1 MKLRPDRVNRYLSA
15 TLIIS
20 CITAIIGCAP
30 SHPSGT
36 ISIDSKASN
45 PRRLT
50 TSFGYGSYG
59 VEAGDT
65 SLVLSTVPIEKL
77 QSGDFTEAQ
86 IIHVQLMWIPKAGST
101 PVSKNSTN
109 LVIRYIVLIDGE
121 AGIYGGGGFAW
132 PRGRVGKTGLGLDVT
147 GSNLAL
153 LHSTPGFKDLL
164 SPAALRGWVG
174 APLNPELMTR
184 YRNTTSQIV
193 TDRLGKPMWIR
204 NDQPA
209 GKIIDETIESIIR
222 AAGLVGTGSSPG

>member
-1 MKLRPDRVNRYLSA
+1 MNRYFLASLS
-15 TLIIS
+15 LL

-36 ISIDSKASN
+36 ISIDSQASN
-45 PRRLT
+45 PRRLS

-65 SLVLSTVPIEKL
+65 SLVLSTVPIQKL

-86 IIHVQLMWIPKAGST
+86 IIHIQLMWIPKAGST
-101 PVSKNSTN
+101 PVSKDSTN

-132 PRGRVGKTGLGLDVT
+132 PRGTVGKTGLGLDVT

-153 LHSTPGFKDLL
+153 LHSTTGFKDLL

-174 APLNPELMTR
+174 APLNPELMSR
-184 YRNTTSQIV
+184 FQNTTSQIV
-193 TDRLGKPMWIR
+193 TDRLGKPMWIQ
-204 NDQPA
+204 NDHPA
-209 GKIIDETIESIIR
+209 GKMNDEAIESIIR
-222 AAGLVGTGSSPG
+222 AAGLLGTGTSPG